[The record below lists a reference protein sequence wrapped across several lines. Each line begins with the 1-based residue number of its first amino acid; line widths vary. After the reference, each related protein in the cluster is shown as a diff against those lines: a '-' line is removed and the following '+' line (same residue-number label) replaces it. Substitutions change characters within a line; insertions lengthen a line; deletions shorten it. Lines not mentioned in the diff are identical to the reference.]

1 MRLQYPS
8 DVRIIQVPCTGKV
21 DIIHLLQ
28 AFEAG
33 ADGVFVA
40 GCLEG
45 DCHFMEGNLFAK
57 KRVKRVKGILDK
69 VGLMSGRIEM
79 YNLSAGMGGRFAE
92 IVREMTTKI
101 LELGP
106 SPIRGASVQA
116 RAAEAAGEV
125 TT

>member
-57 KRVKRVKGILDK
+57 KRVKRAKEILDK
-69 VGLMSGRIEM
+69 VGLDGGRVEM
-79 YNLSAGMGGRFAE
+79 FNLSAGMGGRFAE
-92 IVREMTTKI
+92 IVKEMD
-101 LELGP
+101 ERVRALGP
-106 SPIRGASVQA
+106 SPIRGAKG
-116 RAAEAAGEV
+116 AAPRPTREV
-125 TT
+125 TA